1 MLTRQRAEEIF
12 RTVQKWSTADE
23 TEAMISSTDYSLTRF
38 ANNNIH
44 QNMAEEGTSLSVR
57 AVADHRTARAGTN
70 KFDEQSIRSACE
82 HALTLARLQPPDP
95 NLLPMPGPQVY
106 RSVDRCHQETA
117 ELGPHVLAGRRHRAR
132 PKGRSDRRRS
142 VLERRDGHSALQ
154 FPRAPCLP

>member
-57 AVADHRTARAGTN
+57 AVVDHRTALAGPKRPLTN
-70 KFDEQSIRSACE
+70 GRNSNPRSWR
-82 HALTLARLQPPDP
+82 TVRLAR
-95 NLLPMPGPQVY
+95 
-106 RSVDRCHQETA
+106 RW
-117 ELGPHVLAGRRHRAR
+117 RAR
-132 PKGRSDRRRS
+132 SLGKWLTESIPSSLSLRRCS
-142 VLERRDGHSALQ
+142 TS
-154 FPRAPCLP
+154 